1 MSYSPNFQR
10 YHILPKVTSLL
21 WLRTGHK
28 LQATITSLQM
38 ISKTGPVVRRD
49 SLDYQGTPWLA
60 NTLPGVPPRGD
71 TSGCS
76 VTTRPV
82 SVSTRRGTRPLARG
96 YQGKVGHQHAQLEV
110 RRLSGFFIFK
120 FVQFGS
126 FYFWIRS
133 SYIHSGVNSIK
144 KYKCTLQV
152 GRTIVFTNSY
162 QFESNKSIYKFPL
175 EASNL
180 HLR

>member
-110 RRLSGFFIFK
+110 RCLSGFFIFK
-120 FVQFGS
+120 FGS
-126 FYFWIRS
+126 FYIWIRS

-152 GRTIVFTNSY
+152 GRTIVFTNSC
-162 QFESNKSIYKFPL
+162 QFESNKSLYKFPL